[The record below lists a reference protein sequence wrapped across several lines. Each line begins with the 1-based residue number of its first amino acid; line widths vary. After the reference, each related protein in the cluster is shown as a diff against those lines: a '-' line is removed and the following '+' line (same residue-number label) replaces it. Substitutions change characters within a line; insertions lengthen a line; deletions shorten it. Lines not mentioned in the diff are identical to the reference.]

1 MHHRH
6 RLQSGETL
14 ISLMVGM
21 LLSMVVALALVSL
34 FKVSGRTSAQSGQ
47 DAAADAQ
54 TSLGLIR
61 ASTAVQSAGFGIAGA
76 AVGKQLL
83 VVRSATLVNGVLAGS
98 LASSA
103 ASGAAVVWSYQPS
116 PGTVQCAGLYFDN
129 SEGGGLY
136 SLGPIACTADISATW
151 NSLDWSS
158 STVLWVERPAQ
169 QASAAYNQ
177 SVISFAYTS
186 PTTCQPYGLTK
197 TSGTAQLNISTTN
210 RSGAALTETV
220 CLLNIK

>member
-1 MHHRH
+1 MHHRA
-6 RLQSGETL
+6 RQQTGETL

-34 FKVSGRTSAQSGQ
+34 FKSSSRTSAQSGQ

-54 TSLGLIR
+54 TSLALIR
-61 ASTAVQSAGFGIAGA
+61 SGTAVQSAGYGIAGA
-76 AVGKQLL
+76 ALGKQVL
-83 VVRSATLVNGVLAGS
+83 VVQSATLVDGVLGG
-98 LASSA
+98 SA
-103 ASGAAVVWSYQPS
+103 ASAGAKGAAVVWSYQPS
-116 PGTVQCAGLYFDN
+116 PGTVQCAGLYFKN

-136 SLGPIACTADISATW
+136 YLGPVSCTSDISTSW
-151 NSLDWSS
+151 NKLNWSN
-158 STVLWVERPAQ
+158 STVLWAERPAN

-177 SVISFAYTS
+177 TAISFAYNS
-186 PTTCQPYGLTK
+186 PTTCQPYGMTK